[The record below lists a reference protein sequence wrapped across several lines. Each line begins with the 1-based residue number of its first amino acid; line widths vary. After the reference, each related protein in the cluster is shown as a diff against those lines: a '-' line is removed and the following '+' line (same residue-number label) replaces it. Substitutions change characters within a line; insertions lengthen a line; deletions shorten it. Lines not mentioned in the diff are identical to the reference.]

1 VVFQGFGNP
10 FNMDY
15 KRLKNNSGLQ
25 QTVEKV
31 RLVNQLRGSELK
43 KLSGLQ
49 QTVEKVRPGGEI
61 IEGSELKKLS
71 GLQQTV
77 EKVRPGGES

>member
-10 FNMDY
+10 FNMDC

-25 QTVEKV
+25 TVEKV
-31 RLVNQLRGSELK
+31 RLVNHRGSELK

-49 QTVEKVRPGGEI
+49 TVEKVRLVGNHRGF
-61 IEGSELKKLS
+61 
-71 GLQQTV
+71 
-77 EKVRPGGES
+77 